1 MSSLAFLLD
10 CSFTLIYKPAS
21 LQHVTWRDSHTTF
34 ARNIT
39 WRSASGLLSLAQSC
53 VDNYRPILR
62 MRLGLVAASRHLGMR
77 PGSPV
82 PMLSLFSLW
91 FYDVDTALPE
101 AKSKFVL
108 ASSRPCLG
116 AGACCCCTSQSL
128 PYTSPHP
135 VLPPPS
141 LPCRYSSP
149 PHRIARAVF

>member
-62 MRLGLVAASRHLGMR
+62 MRLGLVAASRHLG
-77 PGSPV
+77 GSPV
-82 PMLSLFSLW
+82 PVLSCSASGFTMSTPPFPKPSQNLSSPRLVPVW
-91 FYDVDTALPE
+91 
-101 AKSKFVL
+101 VL
-108 ASSRPCLG
+108 GFTVAVLLTPFPL
-116 AGACCCCTSQSL
+116 AT
-128 PYTSPHP
+128 
-135 VLPPPS
+135 LPPFLPS
-141 LPCRYSSP
+141 P
-149 PHRIARAVF
+149 